1 MDYKVKVQQLRE
13 KINYYN
19 YKYHVEDNSEI
30 SEYEYDMLLR
40 ELKQLEEEHPEIITP
55 DSPTQRVGGKP
66 LDQFDTV
73 IHKVQ
78 MQSLTDAFN
87 KNELYEFDQ
96 RVKNTVKEDV
106 EYVVEAKVD
115 GLSVSLEY
123 ENGVFYIGSTRGDG
137 IRGEDVTRNLRTIK
151 SIPLSLKRKDI
162 KLEVRG
168 EVFIS
173 KDSFLRLNEERE
185 AMEEP
190 LFANPRNAAAGSL
203 RQLDSKISA
212 SRKLDIFIFNIQKVE
227 GVDLFTHEET
237 IKFLREQGFKVVPIS
252 ILCKDIDSAIKEVEN
267 IGEIRGELPYE
278 IDGAVIK
285 VNSLAQRELL
295 GSTSKVPKWAIAYK
309 YPPEKQQ
316 TKIKDIIIQ
325 IGRTGVLTPTAVLD
339 PVRLAGSVVG
349 RATLHNIDYVRQK
362 DIKIGDIVFVQKA
375 GDIIPEVVEVIKDKR
390 EGNEIDFEMPQI
402 CPVCGAPAVRTEG
415 EAAVRCTGIECPA
428 QLFRSI
434 VHFASRDAMNIDGLG
449 PAIVEQL
456 LETNRIKSIADLYF
470 LKQEDVS
477 KMERMGEKSAENLI
491 NAIQKTKNNSLD
503 RLIFGFGVR
512 FIGLKAARILAEN
525 FNTIDE
531 IMDSDLEKLLN
542 LNEFG
547 VKMAESLIKF
557 FRVEQSRH
565 TVKRLKEAGVNMK
578 GTKREIK
585 DKRFEGLTFVLTGA
599 LEKFT
604 RQEAAGVIE
613 SFGGKVAGSVSKN
626 TSFVVA
632 GKEAGSKLTKAR
644 ELGVKVIGEEEFKEM
659 IKKPGVNEPRAR

>member
-30 SEYEYDMLLR
+30 SDYEYDMLLR

-285 VNSLAQRELL
+285 VNSLAQREML

-325 IGRTGVLTPTAVLD
+325 VGRTGALTPTAILE

-349 RATLHNIDYVRQK
+349 RATLHNIDYIRQK
-362 DIKIGDIVFVQKA
+362 DIKIGDIVFIQKA

-390 EGNEIDFEMPQI
+390 NGGQKDFDMPDM
-402 CPVCGAPAVRTEG
+402 CPVCGAAAVRTEG
-415 EAAVRCTGIECPA
+415 ESAVRCTGIECPA

-449 PAIVEQL
+449 PAIIEQM

-470 LKQEDVS
+470 LKEEDIET
-477 KMERMGEKSAENLI
+477 MERMGKKSALNLT
-491 NAIQKTKNNSLD
+491 NAIQKTKNNTLD
-503 RLIFGFGVR
+503 RIIFGFGIR
-512 FIGLKAARILAEN
+512 YIGLKAARILAEN
-525 FNTIDE
+525 FNSLDE
-531 IMDSDLEKLLN
+531 IMNADTEQLLN

-547 VKMAESLIKF
+547 SKMAESLIKF
-557 FRVEQSRH
+557 FNQDQSKH
-565 TVKRLKEAGVNMK
+565 TIRMLKEAGVNLK
-578 GTKREIK
+578 GIKRELK

-599 LEKFT
+599 LERFS
-604 RQEAAGVIE
+604 RQEAAEIIE
-613 SFGGKVAGSVSKN
+613 SFGGKVAGSVSKS
-626 TSFVVA
+626 TRFVVA
-632 GKEAGSKLTKAR
+632 GEEAGSKLTKAR
-644 ELGVKVIGEEEFKEM
+644 ELGITVLSEQEFLEKIKE
-659 IKKPGVNEPRAR
+659 ASD